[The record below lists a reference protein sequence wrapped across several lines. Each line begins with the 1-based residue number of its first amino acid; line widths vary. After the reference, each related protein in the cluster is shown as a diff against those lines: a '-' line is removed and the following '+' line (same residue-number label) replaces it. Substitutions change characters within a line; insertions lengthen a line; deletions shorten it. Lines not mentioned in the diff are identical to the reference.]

1 MSGKEGKDKFGFL
14 RLPESGMTADSPN
27 SRKARFGLLTFKCSL
42 ESVKSAGFNPDFVD
56 FAEHADNPDDIRITF
71 NCNWTGDFTGVWLT
85 GLFNGEPKQEFTDK
99 KYLFYPD
106 YPETSASR
114 LNLFEVQS
122 SLAAAWKS
130 RKEFYVPRW
139 EPKAEPGEF
148 ETYKEAAEWAK
159 EWKRKNPGKE
169 CPVHCDFGWSV
180 WVKSAKSYEQARKFF
195 PSSFDPLHSEDNR
208 LFSNIKDLHIE
219 IEKIGQII
227 GRRAFL
233 IKDAHAKRLAEK
245 FPKEDLAFF
254 QNSNGKFGSE
264 IPRETFAPSENPN
277 RLWAVARKSGGKD
290 GPEIR
295 KAVRLCFSAEAAR
308 VHAEWREAR
317 NGQEWEN
324 YNKDKKGNRGNE
336 PEDPEDSEWEVF
348 ELSGKSRIARRL
360 VAEGKWNSEPAEHR
374 REVEKKIVAPFVSDL
389 KSASKE
395 ICESAVLSAEEKV
408 AAVHKLIESELEK
421 ISFSETDGRKL
432 FEKKAM
438 KAAGEAFEEIEDGL
452 VSVLAERV
460 SSAMK
465 SLNAKRTSETVLA
478 FAKAGL
484 EGFSKPETAM
494 LNAALGR
501 KGVSDEKSLCS
512 VLKKEIAKVERN
524 RAQGRGTEG
533 RGM

>member
-14 RLPESGMTADSPN
+14 RLPESGMTTYAPYETKGKYGYLSFRI
-27 SRKARFGLLTFKCSL
+27 SRKDLESMNCAETFLNFAASVDDPDDILLTF
-42 ESVKSAGFNPDFVD
+42 
-56 FAEHADNPDDIRITF
+56 H
-71 NCNWTGDFTGVWLT
+71 CNSRGNFTGVWLT
-85 GLFNGEPKQEFTDK
+85 AKVNGEPEQKS
-99 KYLFYPD
+99 
-106 YPETSASR
+106 SAVD
-114 LNLFEVQS
+114 FAFKEES
-122 SLAAAWKS
+122 SGESVAAIRDALAAAWRS

-139 EPKAEPGEF
+139 EPKAEPGVF
-148 ETYKEAAEWAK
+148 ETYNEAAEWAK
-159 EWKRKNPGKE
+159 NWKKKHPGKE
-169 CPVHCDFGWSV
+169 CPVHCDFDWNV
-180 WVKSAKSYEQARKFF
+180 WIKPKNLNAYSSLSDIAAMKGFKASKTDLIAGQTARLFPSFQARGLAKEF
-195 PSSFDPLHSEDNR
+195 SE
-208 LFSNIKDLHIE
+208 KDLSFFMDNPD
-219 IEKIGQII
+219 
-227 GRRAFL
+227 R
-233 IKDAHAKRLAEK
+233 K
-245 FPKEDLAFF
+245 FDK
-254 QNSNGKFGSE
+254 E
-264 IPRETFAPSENPN
+264 IPFDSMVRGGSK

-308 VHAEWREAR
+308 VHAEWREAK
-317 NGQEWEN
+317 NEQEWEN

-389 KSASKE
+389 KEKMKE

>member
-14 RLPESGMTADSPN
+14 RLPESGMTTDSPN

-42 ESVKSAGFNPDFVD
+42 ENVKSAGFNPGFVD
-56 FAEHADNPDDIRITF
+56 FAEQADNPDDIRITF

-85 GLFNGEPKQEFTDK
+85 GLFNGEPKQEFTDR

-122 SLAAAWKS
+122 ALAAAWMS

-159 EWKRKNPGKE
+159 EWKRKHPGKK
-169 CPVHCDFGWSV
+169 CPVHCDFGWNV
-180 WVKSAKSYEQARKFF
+180 WVKSAKSFEQAKKSF
-195 PSSFDPLHSEDNR
+195 PTSLDPLGAADNLLEER
-208 LFSNIKDLHIE
+208 LAEAGARVERKGLAV
-219 IEKIGQII
+219 

-233 IKDAHAKRLAEK
+233 IRDAHAKRLAEK

-264 IPRETFAPSENPN
+264 IPHETFAPSENPN

-295 KAVRLCFSAEAAR
+295 EAVWLCFSEEAAR
-308 VHAEWREAR
+308 VHSEWREAK
-317 NGQEWEN
+317 NEQEWEN

-348 ELSGKSRIARRL
+348 ELSGKSRLARRF

-374 REVEKKIVAPFVSDL
+374 REAEKKIVAPFVSEL
-389 KSASKE
+389 KWASKE
-395 ICESAVLSAEEKV
+395 ICESVGLSANEKV
-408 AAVHKLIESELEK
+408 AAVHNLIESELEK

-438 KAAGEAFEEIEDGL
+438 KAAAEAFEEIEDGL
-452 VSVLAERV
+452 VSVLAERI
-460 SSAMK
+460 SAAMK

-533 RGM
+533 REM